1 VFSLSRFNQ
10 LLQGISRRVFD
21 KSVKSAKADRYAK
34 RFKTWDLLVLLI
46 FGQLHSGVSMR
57 NVLIRFN
64 LQQTHHYHLGVSPAK
79 RSTVSDA
86 MAKRDLTPFETLCQH
101 LIGQVKHNQQK
112 QVSQVL
118 RAIDSTPIKLVAARY
133 DSWAEQT
140 KTRRGR
146 GLKAHIGYDL
156 DSKGIDY
163 LSLST
168 LNVNDITQI
177 QKQPIEPN
185 QVYIVDKGYTDY
197 NWWYKIDQ
205 AGSIFITRMKSNAAH
220 RVISEKTQ
228 VSDKVLADQ
237 TIELT
242 NKRPRAGA
250 LNHYAN
256 TPLRRIIVKRDDGS
270 QKPYWFITNDFERS
284 AEDIAHLYKQR
295 WQVELLFKWIK
306 GNLKFKH
313 FYGAS
318 ENAVKMQIY
327 VAIITYL
334 LVRQLKRTEG
344 SEQSLLEFFTTLQAG
359 LFERQNSQREYYR
372 RRKIQDQ
379 YIAEVQ
385 HVLF

>member
-1 VFSLSRFNQ
+1 MFSLSRFGQ
-10 LLQGISRRVFD
+10 LLQGISRRVFNE
-21 KSVKSAKADRYAK
+21 SVKSTKADRYAK
-34 RFKTWDLLVLLI
+34 RFKSWDLLVLLI
-46 FGQLHSGVSMR
+46 FGQLHSGASMR
-57 NVLIRFN
+57 NLLIRFN
-64 LQQTHHYHLGVSPAK
+64 LQEAHHYHLGVKPAK

-86 MAKRDLTPFETLCQH
+86 MAKRDLVPLKTLCQH
-101 LIGQVKHNQQK
+101 LIGQVRSDQQK
-112 QVSQVL
+112 QVGQVL
-118 RAIDSTPIKLVAARY
+118 RAIDSTPIKLVAARF
-133 DSWAEQT
+133 DSWAEET

-163 LSLST
+163 LSLSA

-177 QKQPIEPN
+177 QNHPIESN

-205 AGSIFITRMKSNAAH
+205 AGSVFITRMKSNAAL
-220 RVISEKTQ
+220 RVISEKNY

-256 TPLRRIIVKRDDGS
+256 KPLRRVIVKRDDND
-270 QKPYWFITNDFERS
+270 QKPYWFITNDFERT
-284 AEDIAHLYKQR
+284 AEEIAHLYKQR

-334 LVRQLKRTEG
+334 LVRQLKRLEG
-344 SEQSLLEFFTTLQAG
+344 SEQSLLEYLTVLQAT
-359 LFERQNSQREYYR
+359 LFERQNTQRECNR
-372 RRKIQDQ
+372 RRKKRDE

-385 HVLF
+385 YVLF